1 MAMMHNPPHPG
12 MLVKEAM
19 EALGLSARGLAKELE
34 VAPSTVQ
41 RLVVGKTDISPEMA
55 LKLSAVVGSS
65 PQVWLGMQNDYDLWQ
80 ARERVDVSHLHRL
93 QMA

>member
-1 MAMMHNPPHPG
+1 MAMMYNPPHPG

-41 RLVVGKTDISPEMA
+41 RLVVGKTDVSPEMA
-55 LKLSAVVGSS
+55 LKLSVVVGSS

-80 ARERVDVSHLHRL
+80 AKKRIDVSHLHRL